1 MVTIRLY
8 ASMREAVGKSL
19 IRLELPKEKLT
30 VLDIFKQASRMY
42 PVLETFR
49 KSLLVAVNHEYA
61 QWNSVVTSGDEV
73 AFFPP
78 VSCGTS

>member
-19 IRLELPKEKLT
+19 IHLELAPEKLT
-30 VLDIFKQASRMY
+30 VLDIFGQISQMY
-42 PVLETFR
+42 PVLEPFR
-49 KSLLVAVNHEYA
+49 RSLLVAVNHEYA
-61 QWNSVVTSGDEV
+61 QWNSLVNSGDEV

-78 VSCGTS
+78 VSGGIF